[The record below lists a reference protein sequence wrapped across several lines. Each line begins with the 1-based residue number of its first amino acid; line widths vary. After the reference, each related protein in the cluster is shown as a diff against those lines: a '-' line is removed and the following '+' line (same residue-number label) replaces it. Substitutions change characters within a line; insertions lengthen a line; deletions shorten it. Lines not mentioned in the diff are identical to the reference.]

1 MYKTFLFMPL
11 AAVFQGGTAPQE
23 IAQEQEKERKVRI
36 EIVTTENGETKRVT
50 HEFDATN
57 EDAMYDAMRQ
67 LGILDHFALNGDD
80 RDMEIDIR
88 RFGGPH
94 AMDELNML
102 LAPMPPDAPD
112 APDAPMP
119 PLPPMCAP
127 KGYLGVSSTALSGEQ
142 AKASKAPGG
151 KGAYVTE
158 VIDDTPAKK
167 LGLKEGDVIVQVGD
181 KSVSDPESLSDAV
194 GSNKPGQNVKVT
206 WYRAGKKMNGT
217 ADLAEAK
224 SYAYRYDSNTD
235 HGSADQ
241 DWESYYGDA
250 VDMEPRAFLG
260 VTPGDGEG
268 DGAHIGS
275 VEEETAAAKMGI
287 RKGDVITQVN
297 ETPIPDFSILS
308 KLIRSMDPEDAVAV
322 TVLREGKP
330 MVLNGTLGKR
340 DFDHVITLDPSRQFK
355 FEGLAPE
362 DHDHMRHEMDQL
374 RSEMDQLRSDLRK
387 DLRTETHIRMERKPL
402 SEEEKA
408 LLKNHGVKSLDTE
421 LKLGDMR
428 VFPNPS
434 NGFFRLQFDVAAKGD
449 LFVNVHDAKG
459 EKVYEERISAFKGKY
474 ERTLD
479 LTDKATGTYFLV
491 IEQGGKSVAEK
502 LVKE

>member
-11 AAVFQGGTAPQE
+11 AAVFQGGAAPQA

-50 HEFDATN
+50 HEFDAAN
-57 EDAMYDAMRQ
+57 EGEMHDAMRD
-67 LGILDHFALNGDD
+67 LGILDHFTLNGDD

-88 RFGGPH
+88 RFGGPDGED
-94 AMDELNML
+94 MMNLL
-102 LAPMPPDAPD
+102 LAPMPPD

-119 PLPPMCAP
+119 PLPPMCEP
-127 KGYLGVSSTALSGEQ
+127 KGYLGVSSSSLSSEQ

-158 VIDDTPAKK
+158 VIDDTPAAK
-167 LGLKEGDVIVQVGD
+167 LGLKEGDVITQVGD
-181 KSVSDPESLSDAV
+181 KSVSDPETLSEAV
-194 GSNKPGQNVKVT
+194 GSNDPGEKVKVT

-217 ADLAEAK
+217 AELAESR
-224 SYAYRYDSNTD
+224 SYSLSYSFDSD
-235 HGSADQ
+235 HGSEGS
-241 DWESYYGDA
+241 DWENYLGDA

-260 VTPGDGEG
+260 VTPGDGDG

-275 VEEETAAAKMGI
+275 VEEGTAAEKMGI
-287 RKGDVITQVN
+287 LKGDVITKVN
-297 ETPIPDFSILS
+297 ETAITDFSTLS
-308 KLIRSMDPEDAVAV
+308 KTIREMEPEEAVAV
-322 TVLREGKP
+322 TVERDGKE

-340 DFDHVITLDPSRQFK
+340 DFDHVITLNPSREFK

-362 DHDHMRHEMDQL
+362 DRDEMRREMDELRREMDQM
-374 RSEMDQLRSDLRK
+374 RRDFRK
-387 DLRTETHIRMERKPL
+387 DMRTETHIRIERKQL

-408 LLKNHGVKSLDTE
+408 LLKNKGVSTLDNE
-421 LKLGDMR
+421 LKLGDMN

-434 NGFFRLQFDVAAKGD
+434 NGFFRLHFDVAEKGD
-449 LFVNVHDAKG
+449 LFVNVHDSKG
-459 EKVYEERISAFKGKY
+459 EKVYEERISGFKGRY

-491 IEQGGKSVAEK
+491 VEQGGKSVAEK
-502 LVKE
+502 LVKD